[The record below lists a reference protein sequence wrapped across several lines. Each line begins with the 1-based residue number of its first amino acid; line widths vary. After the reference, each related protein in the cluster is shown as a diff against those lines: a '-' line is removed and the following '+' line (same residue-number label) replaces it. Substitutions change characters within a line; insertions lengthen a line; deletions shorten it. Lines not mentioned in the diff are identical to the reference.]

1 VQVQQP
7 VIKIQL
13 EDFSLEREAKL
24 LREQSS
30 NTGALVTFSGLVR
43 DLHEG
48 EEVTGLYLEHYP
60 GMTEKSLAAIAQQ
73 AQSRWPLQGVTI
85 IHRIGQLQ
93 AGEQI
98 VFVGVSSA
106 HRHAAFAACDFIMD
120 YLKTEADIAG
130 YLTAVLE
137 DGDPALFVAAI
148 GDIARAKGMTAIAK
162 KSGVTR
168 ESLYRA
174 LKIEARPR
182 FETVTRVIHALGMKL
197 SVHA

>member
-1 VQVQQP
+1 MKK
-7 VIKIQL
+7 IKTTHL
-13 EDFSLEREAKL
+13 SKFD
-24 LREQSS
+24 
-30 NTGALVTFSGLVR
+30 VV
-43 DLHEG
+43 
-48 EEVTGLYLEHYP
+48 
-60 GMTEKSLAAIAQQ
+60 
-73 AQSRWPLQGVTI
+73 
-85 IHRIGQLQ
+85 
-93 AGEQI
+93 
-98 VFVGVSSA
+98 
-106 HRHAAFAACDFIMD
+106 D

-148 GDIARAKGMTAIAK
+148 GDIARAKGMSDIAK

-182 FETVTRVIHALGMKL
+182 FETVARVIHALGMKL